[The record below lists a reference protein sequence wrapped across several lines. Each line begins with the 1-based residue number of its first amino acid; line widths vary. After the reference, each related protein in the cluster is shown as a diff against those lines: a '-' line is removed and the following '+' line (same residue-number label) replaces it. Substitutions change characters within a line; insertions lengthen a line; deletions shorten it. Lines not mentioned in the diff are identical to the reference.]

1 MQKDIVGPYDFQ
13 ILENMD
19 GITESSHKNGI
30 YCIMQ
35 NVIEFTKFINQK

>member
-1 MQKDIVGPYDFQ
+1 MQKDIVGPYDL

-30 YCIMQ
+30 YFIMQ